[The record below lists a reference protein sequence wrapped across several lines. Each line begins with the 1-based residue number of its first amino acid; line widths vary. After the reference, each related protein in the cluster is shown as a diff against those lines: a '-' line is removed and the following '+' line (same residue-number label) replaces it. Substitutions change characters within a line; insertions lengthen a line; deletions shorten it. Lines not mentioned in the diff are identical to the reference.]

1 MREVA
6 IIGAGD
12 LGGATAHALARQNL
26 ARWITLI
33 DERGHV
39 AAGKALDISQA
50 APVEGFSTELS
61 GTSDVSA
68 AATADVII
76 LADRFAAGEWPGEE
90 ALGIVR
96 RVWQLTARALVI
108 CAGASYGDVIDRGV
122 RELNMPRTRLLG
134 SAPEALAS
142 GVRALVA
149 IAIDRSAR
157 DVDLTLLG
165 LPPTRTVIPWEDATV
180 AGFALTRILD
190 SPTRRAIDA
199 KVRLLWPPGPLTLAS
214 AAAMVVAAID
224 GRSRRLVSCF
234 VAPDDSAGVRR
245 RTSAATVR
253 LGGAGVVE
261 VVLPSLSVVD
271 RVALDNAT
279 ML

>member
-12 LGGATAHALARQNL
+12 LGGATAHALARQHL

-33 DERGHV
+33 DDRGSA

-50 APVEGFSTELS
+50 APIEGFSTEVC
-61 GTSDVSA
+61 GASDVSA
-68 AATADVII
+68 AANADVVI
-76 LADRFAAGEWPGEE
+76 LADRFARGEWAGEE
-90 ALGIVR
+90 ALGVVR
-96 RVWQLTARALVI
+96 RVSQLRSGALVV
-108 CAGASYGDVIDRGV
+108 CAGASSAGVVDGGV
-122 RELNMPRTRLLG
+122 RELGIPRQQLLG
-134 SAPEALAS
+134 SAPEALAC

-149 IAIDRSAR
+149 LAIDGSAR

-165 LPPTRTVIPWEDATV
+165 LPPVQTVIPWEDAAV
-180 AGFALTRILD
+180 AGFTLTRLLD
-190 SPTRRAIDA
+190 GPARRALES
-199 KVRLLWPPGPLTLAS
+199 KVPTLWPPGPLTLAA
-214 AAAMVVAAID
+214 AAAMTVAAID
-224 GRSRRLVSCF
+224 GRSRRLMSCF

-245 RTSAATVR
+245 RTAATTVR
-253 LGGAGVVE
+253 LGAAGIVD
-261 VVLPSLSVVD
+261 VVLPSLSVME

>member
-33 DERGHV
+33 DERGSV

-50 APVEGFSTELS
+50 SPVEGFSTELS

-76 LADRFAAGEWPGEE
+76 LADRFAAGEWQGEE

-96 RVWQLTARALVI
+96 RVWQLTSQALII
-108 CAGASYGDVIDRGV
+108 CAGASYGGAIDRGV
-122 RELNMPRTRLLG
+122 RELNVPRTRLLG

-149 IAIDRSAR
+149 LAIDGSAR

-180 AGFALTRILD
+180 GGFALTRILD
-190 SPTRRAIDA
+190 APTLRAIQA
-199 KVRLLWPPGPLTLAS
+199 KVQLLWPPGPLTLA
-214 AAAMVVAAID
+214 AAASTVLAAID

-245 RTSAATVR
+245 RTSATTVR
-253 LGGAGVVE
+253 LGRTGVVE